1 MQFIMF
7 TKHLEGLDLS
17 GIIEALKS
25 VGVSGADL
33 AVRPGYPVHP
43 GNVEKEL
50 PAAASR
56 FADEG
61 LAIPLVTTPGDFT
74 TPDIE
79 YADRLYAACGESGVR
94 HIKLGY
100 WNWKAG
106 DKYWEMLDQCRGNL
120 DGFQELSA
128 KHGVQTMVHNHSG
141 TCMGLNASSS
151 MHLLKGFDPQH
162 VGSFADA
169 GHLSICGEPIAM
181 ALNIVAEY
189 LSAIAFKDLFRE
201 PRKQN
206 GRTTWQ
212 TGMARIS
219 RGFVDWPLTLK
230 TLKSMNFTGPIS
242 MHSEYGGEPVESVID
257 LTRIDMRYIRRVL
270 EDVSSE

>member
-7 TKHLEGLDLS
+7 TKHLDGLDLS

-50 PAAASR
+50 PAAAAQ

-61 LAIPLVTTPGDFT
+61 LSIPLVTTPGDFI
-74 TPDIE
+74 TPDVD
-79 YADRLYAACGESGVR
+79 YADRLYASCGESGVK

-100 WNWKAG
+100 WRWKTG
-106 DKYWEMLDQCRGNL
+106 DKYWDEVDRCRGYL

-128 KHGVQTMVHNHSG
+128 KHGVQTMVHMHSD
-141 TCMGLNASSS
+141 TFMGLNASAC
-151 MHLLKGFDPQH
+151 MHLIKGFDPQY
-162 VGSFADA
+162 VGAFADA
-169 GHLSICGEPIAM
+169 GHLSIDGEPIDM
-181 ALNIVAEY
+181 ALSIVEEY

-212 TGMARIS
+212 TGMARLS
-219 RGFVDWPLTLK
+219 RGLVDWHLTLK

-257 LTRIDMRYIRRVL
+257 LTRIDMRYIKRVL
-270 EDVSSE
+270 AELEEE

>member
-1 MQFIMF
+1 
-7 TKHLEGLDLS
+7 
-17 GIIEALKS
+17 
-25 VGVSGADL
+25 
-33 AVRPGYPVHP
+33 
-43 GNVEKEL
+43 
-50 PAAASR
+50 
-56 FADEG
+56 
-61 LAIPLVTTPGDFT
+61 
-74 TPDIE
+74 
-79 YADRLYAACGESGVR
+79 
-94 HIKLGY
+94 
-100 WNWKAG
+100 
-106 DKYWEMLDQCRGNL
+106 MLDQCRGHL